1 MNLVNMKPQRVSVS
15 VKLKLMKF
23 QNQNLLVR
31 RLQHM
36 RPDDVLIREQCDATS
51 HVLFCFMLKLSAV
64 TLRTC

>member
-15 VKLKLMKF
+15 VKLKFMKF

-51 HVLFCFMLKLSAV
+51 HFLFCFMLKLSAV